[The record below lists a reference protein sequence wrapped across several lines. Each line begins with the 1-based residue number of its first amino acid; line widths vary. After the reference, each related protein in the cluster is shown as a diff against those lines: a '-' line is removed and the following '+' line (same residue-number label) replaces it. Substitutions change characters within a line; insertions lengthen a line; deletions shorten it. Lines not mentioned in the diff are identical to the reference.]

1 MSFFLNVF
9 RSIVRLKSTSVTSF
23 SDVLIRHKGKGK
35 IYKRVVHA
43 MDERKEENHYLL
55 ITEVKYDIR
64 DIKNAFLYKTA

>member
-1 MSFFLNVF
+1 
-9 RSIVRLKSTSVTSF
+9 
-23 SDVLIRHKGKGK
+23 
-35 IYKRVVHA
+35 